1 MSRSTL
7 SGDALTHRV
16 RVWDA
21 PLRAFHWLLL
31 AAVAAAIATG
41 LLGGEWMVW
50 PGRAGLA
57 IVGLIAFRLAWG
69 LLGSET
75 ARFAQFLPG
84 PGALLA
90 HLRGRWQGIGHN
102 PLGALSVVALLGL
115 LAAQV
120 GTGLFSNDDIAF
132 AGPLSARVD
141 EELVQSLTGWHH
153 RLVNGLYALIAL
165 HVGAIGFYAAVKR
178 VRLVPAMVTG
188 WQEVPRSQLGPRP
201 AHAGAFAVALCLGLL
216 AAYAASGE
224 WQTLWQ
230 GPAPSTS
237 NATSTSD
244 ASSQAAQP
252 ASDGASAASGTATA
266 APAW

>member
-31 AAVAAAIATG
+31 AAVTAAIATG

-50 PGRAGLA
+50 HGRAGIA
-57 IVGLIAFRLAWG
+57 IVSLIAFRLAWG

-90 HLRGRWQGIGHN
+90 YLRGRWQGIGHN

-141 EELVQSLTGWHH
+141 EELVQNLTGWHH

-165 HVGAIGFYAAVKR
+165 HLGAIGFYAVVKR

-201 AHAGAFAVALCLGLL
+201 AHAGAFAVALCVGLL
-216 AAYAASGE
+216 AAYAASGA
-224 WQTLWQ
+224 WQSFWQ
-230 GPAPSTS
+230 GFAPSTS
-237 NATSTSD
+237 STTSTSD
-244 ASSQAAQP
+244 DSPQVAQP
-252 ASDGASAASGTATA
+252 ASEGASAASGTTTA

>member
-1 MSRSTL
+1 MSRGTP

-31 AAVAAAIATG
+31 AAVAMAIATG
-41 LLGGEWMVW
+41 LQGGDWMVW
-50 PGRAGLA
+50 HGRAGIA

-69 LLGSET
+69 LMGSET

-84 PGALLA
+84 PSALLA
-90 HLRGRWQGIGHN
+90 YLRGRWQGIGHN

-132 AGPLSARVD
+132 AGPLSAGVD
-141 EELVQSLTGWHH
+141 EALVQSLTGWHH
-153 RLVNGLYALIAL
+153 RLVNGLYALIGL
-165 HVGAIGFYAAVKR
+165 HVGAIGFHAVVKR

-201 AHAGAFAVALCLGLL
+201 AHVGAFAVALSLGLL

-224 WQTLWQ
+224 WQV
-230 GPAPSTS
+230 A
-237 NATSTSD
+237 ATATT
-244 ASSQAAQP
+244 AATTQAAQP
-252 ASDGASAASGTATA
+252 ASTAASATATA
-266 APAW
+266 TPAW